1 MSKGK
6 KGRGREPLVTC
17 ASCGRSVPRGKA
29 VQDARRIV
37 FSTELKTGND
47 VSYSDV
53 RKVYY
58 CISCAKHRK
67 IFEKKKKRFMSK
79 YNQ

>member
-6 KGRGREPLVTC
+6 KGRGREPLVVC
-17 ASCGRSVPRGKA
+17 VSCGRNIPRNKA
-29 VQDARRIV
+29 VLDTRRV
-37 FSTELKTGND
+37 NYSTELRTKDD
-47 VSYSDV
+47 VSYSDF

-67 IFEKKKKRFMSK
+67 IFEKKKKRMMNK
-79 YNQ
+79 YNM

>member
-6 KGRGREPLVTC
+6 KGRGKDPLVTC
-17 ASCGRSVPRGKA
+17 SSCGRSTPRSKG
-29 VQDARRIV
+29 VQDNRRV
-37 FSTELKTGND
+37 SYSTELRTND
-47 VSYSDV
+47 DVKYSEM

-79 YNQ
+79 YNR